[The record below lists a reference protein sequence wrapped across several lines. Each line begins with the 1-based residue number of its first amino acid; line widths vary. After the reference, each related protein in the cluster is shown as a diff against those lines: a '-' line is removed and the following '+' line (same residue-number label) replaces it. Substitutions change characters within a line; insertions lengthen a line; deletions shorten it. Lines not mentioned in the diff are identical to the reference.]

1 MHWLDIVLLAI
12 LLFSAFQ
19 GLRRG
24 LINTVLSIIGVIA
37 GIILAGRFY
46 DDVSAW
52 FGFADNAVFNLVS
65 FLAIIGLVM
74 LAAAIIAKML
84 KLAVSVV
91 LLGWIDHLG
100 GAVFGLLFGGLLLGA
115 VLSLWVILFGYGTVT
130 ESTIAAFL
138 ASKFPLVLALLPA
151 EFDAVRQFFAG
162 LL

>member
-19 GLRRG
+19 GSRRG

-52 FGFADNAVFNLVS
+52 FGFADNAVFNLIS

-100 GAVFGLLFGGLLLGA
+100 GIRRVEMRVLDQHEAGRVGA
-115 VLSLWVILFGYGTVT
+115 TSQ
-130 ESTIAAFL
+130 
-138 ASKFPLVLALLPA
+138 AL
-151 EFDAVRQFFAG
+151 ERDD
-162 LL
+162 